1 VRALGAVLA
10 ASLLLCGCAMGGAEG
25 GVADYGALQRA
36 QADCKAKGGTLVLK
50 SGDPTWIGNYA
61 CERK

>member
-1 VRALGAVLA
+1 VRAVLILLV
-10 ASLLLCGCAMGGAEG
+10 ASLVAGCALGGAEG
-25 GVADYGALQRA
+25 GVASYDALKKA
-36 QADCKAKGGTLVLK
+36 KDDCTAKGGVFVLK

>member
-1 VRALGAVLA
+1 MRTLAVILTG
-10 ASLLLCGCAMGGAEG
+10 SLLLAGCAMGGAEG

>member
-1 VRALGAVLA
+1 VRRIAIITAMGLLLAGCALGG
-10 ASLLLCGCAMGGAEG
+10 SEG

-36 QADCKAKGGTLVLK
+36 QADCKANGGTLVLK

>member
-1 VRALGAVLA
+1 MRTVALILAGGLLLGA
-10 ASLLLCGCAMGGAEG
+10 CATGGVEG
-25 GVADYGALQRA
+25 GVANYDALQRA
-36 QADCKAKGGTLVLK
+36 QADCKTRGGNLVLK

>member
-1 VRALGAVLA
+1 MRALAAILSGA
-10 ASLLLCGCAMGGAEG
+10 LLLAGCALGGAEG
-25 GVADYGALQRA
+25 GDANYDALQRA
-36 QADCKAKGGTLVLK
+36 QADCKSKGGALVLK

>member
-1 VRALGAVLA
+1 MAIIATLGLLLAGCALG
-10 ASLLLCGCAMGGAEG
+10 GEEG

>member
-1 VRALGAVLA
+1 MRALAVILSAGVLLA
-10 ASLLLCGCAMGGAEG
+10 GCAMGGAEG
-25 GVADYGALQRA
+25 GVANYDALKKARD
-36 QADCKAKGGTLVLK
+36 DCAAKGGNLVLK

>member
-1 VRALGAVLA
+1 MRALAIILA
-10 ASLLLCGCAMGGAEG
+10 ASLLSACALGGAEG
-25 GVADYGALQRA
+25 GVASYDALKKARD
-36 QADCKAKGGTLVLK
+36 DCAAKGGTFVLK

>member
-1 VRALGAVLA
+1 MRPLAIILSAGALLA
-10 ASLLLCGCAMGGAEG
+10 GCAMGGAEG
-25 GVADYGALQRA
+25 GVANYDALK
-36 QADCKAKGGTLVLK
+36 QARDNCMTKGGTLVLR

>member
-1 VRALGAVLA
+1 MKALGVILA
-10 ASLLLCGCAMGGAEG
+10 GSLLLAGCAMGGGEG

-36 QADCKAKGGTLVLK
+36 QADCKAKGGKLVLK

-61 CERK
+61 CERT